1 MKLIHSRFFPAA
13 KGILRYDIFYLIVLL
28 FVFVIFWTVLG
39 VSDIVERGRIQQFDE
54 KLLSIL
60 RVEDNPEQLIGPEW
74 LKDFMRDIT
83 ALGGA
88 PVLTLIT
95 LGVIGYLVLQKSYRS
110 LWLVVIATI
119 TGLVISLLLKFYFI
133 RPRPDI
139 VPHLMLETTPSFPS
153 GHSMMSA
160 VVYLTLA
167 ALLTRLE
174 TSNKVRIYTISL
186 AFAVVFLVGIS
197 RVFLGVHYPTDIL
210 GGWTFGVAWAMV
222 CWYVAR
228 YLQLRGSIEEPEMIQ
243 NEERIAET

>member
-1 MKLIHSRFFPAA
+1 MKLIHSRYFPGA
-13 KGILRYDIFYLIVLL
+13 KGILRYDIFYLLVLL
-28 FVFVIFWTVLG
+28 LIFVIFWSVLG
-39 VSDIVERGRIQQFDE
+39 VSDLAERGRIQQFDE
-54 KLLSIL
+54 WVLSIVRQAEDPMQL
-60 RVEDNPEQLIGPEW
+60 RGPEW

-95 LGVIGYLVLQKSYRS
+95 LGVIGYLILQKSYRS
-110 LWLVVIATI
+110 LWLVIVATV
-119 TGLVISLLLKFYFI
+119 TGLLMSFLLKFYFI

-139 VPHLMLETTPSFPS
+139 VPLLMTETTPSFPS

-174 TSNKVRIYTISL
+174 TSNKARLYTISL
-186 AFAVVFLVGIS
+186 AFFVVFLVGIS

-210 GGWTFGVAWAMV
+210 GGWTFGLAWAMF

-228 YLQLRGSIEEPEMIQ
+228 YLQLRGSIEEPET
-243 NEERIAET
+243 EKD